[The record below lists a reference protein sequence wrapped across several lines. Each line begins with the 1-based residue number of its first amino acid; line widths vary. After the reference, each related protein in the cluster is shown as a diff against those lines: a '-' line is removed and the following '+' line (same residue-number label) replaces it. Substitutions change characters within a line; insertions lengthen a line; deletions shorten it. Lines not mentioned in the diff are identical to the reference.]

1 MRIVGNVHLAVLS
14 GYFSVGVNSHGS
26 IVVNFVSSALK
37 KRRYYYYVQFLCQ
50 GAECVGLGRRN
61 AFREPKLSGVQI
73 YAKIFAHKE
82 LLRAY
87 DFCAI
92 RCRRR
97 NHFGLLFQIIRRILR
112 RRKLCQ
118 RDFHK
123 LK

>member
-1 MRIVGNVHLAVLS
+1 MDAYATDEDVSAAVS
-14 GYFSVGVNSHGS
+14 GSQRHGS
-26 IVVNFVSSALK
+26 RRQFIHKAGIVPVILYMALSMEIDITAPAEISA
-37 KRRYYYYVQFLCQ
+37 
-50 GAECVGLGRRN
+50 
-61 AFREPKLSGVQI
+61 I